1 MGFCS
6 TRAKASESMWKESA
20 INARLCVMYPTVISA
35 MKKVSV
41 ITSMMIN
48 FLLLSNVGPS

>member
-1 MGFCS
+1 
-6 TRAKASESMWKESA
+6 MWKESA